1 MDEERL
7 RKLEKLKGMGI
18 SPFDETRF
26 DRKNSANEI
35 IENFGKFE
43 NKKVTVAG
51 RMISLRK
58 MGKLAFSHLLDASG
72 KIQLYM
78 RSDEL
83 ENFENFIE
91 KNLLDVGDI
100 VGIDGE
106 VTKTKTGE
114 ISILVKKITLLAKAL
129 LPLPEKWHGL
139 KDMEIKYRQRY
150 VDLIVNPDSKKVFM
164 TRIKIINEIRDFLN
178 KRGFLEVET
187 PILQSIYGGAAAKP
201 FKTFFNEL
209 KMDVYLR
216 VSNELYLK
224 RLIVGGLEKVYEF
237 SKVFR
242 NEAIDTRHNPEFT
255 NLEIY
260 EAYINRDQV
269 MDMFIEMMKTV
280 AKNVLGT
287 TKLNYQGNEIDFAN
301 WEKLTMVEAIKKYL
315 GIDVLS
321 MDSKQLQE
329 EAKKRKLELPE
340 NATDGEIIN
349 ELFESFDKK
358 IIQPTIIMDHPAET
372 TPLCK
377 FAKDKRFIERFE
389 PYACGMELGNA
400 YTELND
406 PIIQKEL
413 LEKQVKERKR
423 TDEPWTEALDKD
435 FIRSLEYGMP
445 PTGGIGI
452 GIDRVVMVLT
462 NAQSIRDVIFFPFMR
477 PENEE

>member
-7 RKLEKLKGMGI
+7 RKLEKLKEIGI
-18 SPFDETRF
+18 SPFDEKKF
-26 DRKNSANEI
+26 DRKNLAQEI
-35 IENFGKFE
+35 LENFSSLEG
-43 NKKVTVAG
+43 KKVSVAG
-51 RMISLRK
+51 RLISLRK
-58 MGKLAFSHLLDASG
+58 MGKLAFSHMIDVSG

-78 RSDEL
+78 RADDM
-83 ENFENFIE
+83 ENFDNFIE

-100 VGIDGE
+100 VGVEGE
-106 VTKTKTGE
+106 ATKTKTGE
-114 ISILVKKITLLAKAL
+114 ISILVKKITILAKAL
-129 LPLPEKWHGL
+129 LPFPEKWHGL

-164 TRIKIINEIRDFLN
+164 TRIKVMNEIRNFLN
-178 KRGFLEVET
+178 KRGYLEVET
-187 PILQSIYGGAAAKP
+187 PVLQPIYGGAAAKP

-216 VSNELYLK
+216 VSDELYLK

-255 NLEIY
+255 NLEFY
-260 EAYINRDQV
+260 EAYVDREHMMN
-269 MDMFIEMMKTV
+269 MFIEIMQTV
-280 AKNVLGT
+280 TKNVLGT
-287 TKLNYQGNEIDFAN
+287 TKINYQGTEIDFAK
-301 WEKLTMVEAIKKYL
+301 WEKLTMVEAIQKYL
-315 GIDVLS
+315 GIDVLE
-321 MDSKQLQE
+321 MNSKQLKD
-329 EAKKRKLELPE
+329 EARKQKVEIKE
-340 NATDGEIIN
+340 DATDGEIIN
-349 ELFESFDKK
+349 ALFESFDKK
-358 IIQPTIIMDHPAET
+358 IIHPTIILDHPAET

-377 FAKDKRFIERFE
+377 LTKDKRFVERFE

-423 TDEPWTEALDKD
+423 TDEPWTEDLDKD

-452 GIDRVVMVLT
+452 GIDRLIMILT
-462 NAQSIRDVIFFPFMR
+462 NSASIRDVIFFPFMR
-477 PENEE
+477 PEAEE

>member
-7 RKLEKLKGMGI
+7 RKLEKLKEIGI

-35 IENFGKFE
+35 IENFSTFE

-280 AKNVLGT
+280 AQNVLGT
-287 TKLNYQGNEIDFAN
+287 TKINYQGNEIDFAN

-321 MDSKQLQE
+321 MDSNQLQE
-329 EAKKRKLELPE
+329 EAKKRKIELPE

-358 IIQPTIIMDHPAET
+358 IIQPTIIMDHPSET
-372 TPLCK
+372 APLCK

-423 TDEPWTEALDKD
+423 TDEPWTESLDKD

-452 GIDRVVMVLT
+452 GIDRLIMVLT

-477 PENEE
+477 PENED